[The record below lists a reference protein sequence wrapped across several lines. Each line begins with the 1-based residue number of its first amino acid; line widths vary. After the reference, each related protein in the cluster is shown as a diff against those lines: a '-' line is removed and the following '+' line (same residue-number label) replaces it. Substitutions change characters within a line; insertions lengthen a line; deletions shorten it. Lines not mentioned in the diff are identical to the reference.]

1 MTKCLVVDDDPRILH
16 YVATYLQREGL
27 KVVSESSGE
36 AALDYLETNQVDIA
50 IVDIMMNGMDGFEL
64 CETLKADYEDLP
76 VIMLTARDALS
87 DKERAFL
94 TGTDDYVTKPFEVE
108 ELMFRIRAVLR
119 RYQKNADTEIQLGN
133 LTLNQAYLEIAVDQ
147 KRMNLPNKEFT
158 LLFLLASQPKQVF
171 SRESLIEK
179 IWGFDYEGD
188 ERTVDVHVKRLRKRL
203 DKLGANVAIKT
214 VRGLGY
220 KVVQVV

>member
-158 LLFLLASQPKQVF
+158 LLFLLSSQPKQVF

-220 KVVQVV
+220 KVVQDV